1 MQVRDYFT
9 VDLFPNIY
17 GKSIKLSV
25 WRWMMRFLFLQK
37 MSGKSIDLFIV
48 FPYPEAFGYYRVV
61 LLWKRYALLHV
72 MVNRFFFREK
82 QRVIIS
88 QVYPMHLYIRN
99 IPKPANQRVYVPVHA
114 GSVGCVGHIDKI
126 EVNNGHNTYS
136 KIVFLSVK

>member
-1 MQVRDYFT
+1 
-9 VDLFPNIY
+9 
-17 GKSIKLSV
+17 
-25 WRWMMRFLFLQK
+25 
-37 MSGKSIDLFIV
+37 MSGKSIDLFIA
-48 FPYPEAFGYYRVV
+48 FPYQKRSAIIV
-61 LLWKRYALLHV
+61 LYCCGSVCCIHV

-88 QVYPMHLYIRN
+88 QVYPLHLYIRN
-99 IPKPANQRVYVPVHA
+99 IPKPLISVFVPVHA